1 MTSSPSNNTFRKNVI
16 FSILQRPTNPWNL
29 SGLGEGNAID
39 ENLYFN
45 AAEAPGFDTIS
56 VTSNPRFLDPSS
68 DNYAFAPDSPALAM
82 GIAQLPWASMGV
94 KGFTQT
100 SASTYELENFW
111 GALLDPGTVD
121 PGTGFVLATSQVNNT
136 ASTSSLE
143 GQEQQEGLMFVQG
156 DVAPGQ
162 IVVAVVDGKDVPC
175 QLNHRVNWPDGS
187 LRTAT
192 AVWAMPSIPAG
203 QTKDVVWTRRNGTWT
218 AQDTPKHTSTTAITS
233 KVALEYAFTSWRGR
247 NASNTLTVERGP
259 KYFRS
264 NDMLATSNAPWIER
278 TMAGPVMTEW
288 RVSDFARLGNNTL
301 DPNFAAFLYIRA
313 YGGTA
318 NNPARIAF
326 VYRTAHGWTDG
337 SVPADEQG
345 IRVDMDLKVGNTVI
359 RGKTLNTTGWS
370 ARDGFKGGFY
380 ASCGADGKMDWIDAA
395 SGTLMDQPSLVVRH
409 DVSYGIKTK
418 FFPPYD
424 VNNPA
429 YSASASIDFVP
440 QGRGNLSFQQDDVGD
455 NGNIPW
461 HTSTNFAKALIAHAR
476 RPLSEVA
483 TQDRVARVTAWG
495 IAGLGS
501 IGYNRTTR
509 KLHCYLPP
517 ARNPDVTGLG
527 ESIWNGTKPTA
538 TATDLNPYV
547 KGRDAA
553 HFPQVTWWTA
563 LTEGDTHFRD
573 LAMAEATLPG
583 MFEANGAGAYMTF
596 RGLNVGGVSINGQLR
611 AVGQAYKP
619 MTTAYAIADMND
631 PNGKLAKALLDMQID
646 ASKLIPFDED
656 TWRGSGTRHQTQGIY
671 RFDSGNEPSYKVW
684 MHLFGGMSTTY
695 GAAITGYGPLETE
708 AHWWMRLPVTRAGGN
723 ANDADYLMK
732 PDPFQMAN
740 YYLIALSGPGPN
752 GTSADRRAW
761 SLGQWAGAPRL
772 CDYGTDGQTVTFVE
786 GGAPENGM
794 IMTVTG
800 IHNLSAEPPVV
811 TDFSKQPTG
820 LTRGTPYYAVQCSG
834 MSCKLATS
842 PGGTPVNFNTGGAV
856 IRGMI
861 ARANVNG
868 VNTPTPLG
876 TVTGSGIASYFT
888 QGMVTLDLYQ
898 HYLAPSDSRVRL
910 ARNSLKVYKD
920 ADTVQGGYD
929 VRGKTTVPY

>member
-68 DNYAFAPDSPALAM
+68 DNYAFAPDSPALPM
-82 GIAQLPWASMGV
+82 GIAQLPWAAMGV

-100 SASTYELENFW
+100 SAATYELENFW

-136 ASTSSLE
+136 ASTSSIE

-162 IVVAVVDGKDVPC
+162 IVVAVVDGKDVLC
-175 QLNHRVNWPDGS
+175 QLNHRVTWPDGS

-192 AVWAMPSIPAG
+192 AVWSMPSIPAG

-218 AQDTPKHTSTTAITS
+218 AQDTPKHTATTAITS
-233 KVALEYAFTSWRGR
+233 KVSLEYAFTSWRGR
-247 NASNTLTVERGP
+247 NASNVLTTERGP

-264 NDMLATSNAPWIER
+264 NDMLAASNAQWIER

-288 RVSDFARLGNNTL
+288 RISDFARTATNTL
-301 DPNFAAFLYIRA
+301 DPHFAAFLYIRA

-337 SVPADEQG
+337 AVPADEEG
-345 IRVDMDLKVGNTVI
+345 IRVDIDLKVGNTVV

-370 ARDGFKGGFY
+370 ARDGFKGGFF
-380 ASCGADGKMDWIDAA
+380 ASCGPDGKMDWIDA
-395 SGTLMDQPSLVVRH
+395 STGKLMEQPALVVRH
-409 DVSYGIKTK
+409 DVAYGMRTN

-429 YSASASIDFVP
+429 YSVSASIDYVP

-461 HTSTNFAKALIAHAR
+461 HVSTNFAKAMIAHAR
-476 RPLSEVA
+476 RPISEVL

-495 IAGLGS
+495 LAGLGS
-501 IGYNRTTR
+501 IGFNRTTR
-509 KLHCYLPP
+509 KLHCYLPQE
-517 ARNPDVTGLG
+517 RNPNPVGLG
-527 ESIWNGTKPTA
+527 DSIYNGTKPTA
-538 TATDLNPYV
+538 TNGDLNPYI

-583 MFEANGAGAYMTF
+583 MFEAAGAGFYMT
-596 RGLNVGGVSINGQLR
+596 LNTMKIGHVSVHGQLR

-619 MTTAYAIADMND
+619 MIMASTIADMND
-631 PNGKLAKALLDMQID
+631 PNGQLAAALLTMQID
-646 ASKLIPFDED
+646 ASRIIPPNED
-656 TWRGSGTRHQTQGIY
+656 SWRGSGTRQQTDKIY
-671 RFDSGNEPSYKVW
+671 RFDSGNEPAYKIW
-684 MHLFGGMSTTY
+684 MHMFSGMSTTY
-695 GAAITGYGPLETE
+695 GYGITKDERLATE
-708 AHWWMRLPVTRAGGN
+708 ASWWMHMPTVMAGGYK
-723 ANDADYLMK
+723 NDDDILMK
-732 PDPFQMAN
+732 PDPFVIGTYSM
-740 YYLIALSGPGPN
+740 IGMSGPGPN
-752 GTSADRRAW
+752 GTAADRRVW
-761 SLGQWAGAPRL
+761 RLGQWSVIPRA
-772 CDYGTDGQTVTFVE
+772 CNYSTDGQTVTFVA
-786 GGAPENGM
+786 GGPPENGM
-794 IMTVTG
+794 LMTVTG
-800 IHNLSAEPPVV
+800 VHSGNEPPQV

-820 LTRGTPYYAVQCSG
+820 LTRGTPYFAVQCSG
-834 MSCKLATS
+834 MSCKLATT

-861 ARANVNG
+861 AKAAVNG
-868 VNTPTPLG
+868 VTNVSAPG
-876 TVTGSGIASYFT
+876 TVTGTGISSYFT

-898 HYLAPSDSRVRL
+898 HYIAPSDSRVRL
-910 ARNSLKVYKD
+910 ARNNLKVYKD